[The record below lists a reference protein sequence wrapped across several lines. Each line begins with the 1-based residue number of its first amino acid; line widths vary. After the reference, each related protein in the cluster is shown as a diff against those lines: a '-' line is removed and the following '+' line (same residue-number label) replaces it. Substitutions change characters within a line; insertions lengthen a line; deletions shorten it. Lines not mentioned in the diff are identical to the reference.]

1 MKLGKLEQI
10 TDLRSIWK
18 NEATDFTPWLA
29 KEENLTTLGD
39 AIGIDIVLEETE
51 SNVGDFS
58 VDLYASEEG
67 TERKIVIENQLEETN
82 HDHLGKII
90 TYASGKNAEVIIW
103 IVKKARD
110 EHKQDRKSV
119 V

>member
-1 MKLGKLEQI
+1 MVFDALITAPFDYKNLYLGLILMNMKLGKLEQI

-67 TERKIVIENQLEETN
+67 TE
-82 HDHLGKII
+82 
-90 TYASGKNAEVIIW
+90 
-103 IVKKARD
+103 
-110 EHKQDRKSV
+110 
-119 V
+119 